1 MRTMWEALKICIPI
15 TLMTFT
21 IFTRSHMVINPGW
34 LQVAD
39 TILVIL
45 GTIGITFAM
54 FGRAF
59 AAPAPDIGFRVLI
72 AALSLVTLFHPNDT
86 LVWAPGLVVL
96 AMVCFGVW
104 RHRQIAPPKTVAVPA
119 ETQQQP
125 GDLDKL
131 AVEARREIG

>member
-1 MRTMWEALKICIPI
+1 
-15 TLMTFT
+15 MTFT

-34 LQVAD
+34 LQIAD

-59 AAPAPDIGFRVLI
+59 TAPARDMRFRVLI

-86 LVWAPGLVVL
+86 LVWAPGLLVL

-104 RHRQIAPPKTVAVPA
+104 RHRVIAPPKTVAVPA
-119 ETQQQP
+119 ETPQQP
-125 GDLDKL
+125 GDLGKL
-131 AVEARREIG
+131 AVEARRDIG